1 MRSLPRLIGLT
12 ALFPLIAHAQ
22 TPPPLLARPPEP
34 PTHTVTV
41 DSEEFRKIALS
52 HPAPQYPIEARR
64 RHITGK
70 GRYHLH
76 VSLDTGEVTS
86 VDVLTTTGHRILDR
100 AAIAALKRWKFRPRA
115 LIGVKVPI
123 TFSMPSK
130 T

>member
-1 MRSLPRLIGLT
+1 MRSLPPLVGLT
-12 ALFPLIAHAQ
+12 VVFPLIVHGQ
-22 TPPPLLARPPEP
+22 TPPPLLARPPQP

-41 DSEEFRKIALS
+41 DSEEFREIALS
-52 HPAPQYPIEARR
+52 HPTPQYPIEARR

-70 GRYHLH
+70 GLYHLH

-100 AAIAALKRWKFRPRA
+100 AAVAALKQWKFRPHA
-115 LIGVKVPI
+115 LIGLKVPI